1 MKPSAAPSA
10 PSRAFS
16 SRFLRAAFDRRASH
30 WAQADFLMR
39 EVASRLA
46 SRLDYI
52 KLQPKR
58 VLDAGCGTGSDL
70 RHFGDRY
77 PDAYR
82 VGIDASFAM
91 ARAAAAAGAT
101 TGWRR
106 LLRSAP
112 PYGVAQADFSAL
124 PFASRA
130 FDLVWSNLALH
141 WYREPHRV
149 IPEWHRV
156 LSTDGLLMFSAY
168 GPDTLREL
176 RAAWAQVDD
185 LPHALEP
192 TDMHDLGDM
201 MVASGFDTPVT
212 DMERLTLTFESP
224 DTLLRDVRLL
234 GVNPL
239 PERRMGLTG
248 RARLAG
254 LRAALERQRGE
265 DGTIALTFELVYG
278 HAWKIPEK
286 VDAAGNAIVRIQDI
300 GRGGRPR

>member
-1 MKPSAAPSA
+1 
-10 PSRAFS
+10 
-16 SRFLRAAFDRRASH
+16 
-30 WAQADFLMR
+30 MR

-52 KLQPKR
+52 KLKPKR
-58 VLDAGCGTGSDL
+58 VLDIGCGTGGDL
-70 RHFGDRY
+70 LAFGERY

-82 VGIDASFAM
+82 VGLDASYGM
-91 ARAAAAAGAT
+91 ASAAAAAGAA

-106 LLRSAP
+106 LLRSNP
-112 PYGVAQADFSAL
+112 PYGVVQADFSAL
-124 PFASRA
+124 PFAPRA

-176 RAAWAQVDD
+176 RAAWAEVDD
-185 LPHALEP
+185 VPHGLEP

-212 DMERLTLTFESP
+212 DMERLTLTFETP

-239 PERRMGLTG
+239 PERRSGLTG
-248 RARLAG
+248 RDRLAA
-254 LRAALERQRGE
+254 LRAALERQRGS
-265 DGTIALTFELVYG
+265 DGTISLTFELVYG
-278 HAWKIPEK
+278 HAWKVPEK
-286 VDAAGNAIVRIQDI
+286 TDAAGNAVVRIQDI

>member
-1 MKPSAAPSA
+1 
-10 PSRAFS
+10 
-16 SRFLRAAFDRRASH
+16 
-30 WAQADFLMR
+30 MR

-52 KLQPKR
+52 KLKPKR
-58 VLDAGCGTGSDL
+58 VLDAGCGTGGDL
-70 RHFGDRY
+70 LSFGERY

-82 VGIDASFAM
+82 VGLDASFAM
-91 ARAAAAAGAT
+91 VKAAATAGAT

-106 LLRSAP
+106 LLRTAP
-112 PYGVAQADFSAL
+112 PYGVVQADFSAL
-124 PFASRA
+124 PFAPRT

-176 RAAWAQVDD
+176 RTAWAEVD
-185 LPHALEP
+185 HVAHVLEP

-239 PERRMGLTG
+239 PERRPGLTG
-248 RARLAG
+248 RSRLAA
-254 LRAALERQRGE
+254 LRSALERQRRD

-286 VDAAGNAIVRIQDI
+286 TDAAGNAVVRIQDI

>member
-1 MKPSAAPSA
+1 MKPADAASQSPFPA
-10 PSRAFS
+10 
-16 SRFLRAAFDRRASH
+16 RFLRTAFDRRAER
-30 WAQADFLMR
+30 WTDADFLMR
-39 EVASRLA
+39 EVAERLA

-58 VLDAGCGTGSDL
+58 ILDTGCGTGADL
-70 RHFGDRY
+70 LAFGERY
-77 PDAYR
+77 PQAYR
-82 VGIDASFAM
+82 VGIDASSRM
-91 ARAAAAAGAT
+91 AQAAAAFGAAS
-101 TGWRR
+101 GWRK

-112 PYGVAQADFSAL
+112 AYGVVQGDFATL
-124 PFASRA
+124 PFAPRS

-156 LSTDGLLMFSAY
+156 LTNDGLLMFSAY

-176 RAAWAQVDD
+176 RAAWAEVDD
-185 LPHALEP
+185 LPHALTP

-234 GVNPL
+234 GVNPQ
-239 PERRMGLTG
+239 PARRGGLTG
-248 RARLAG
+248 RHRLAA
-254 LRAALERQRGE
+254 LRAALERQRRA

-278 HAWKIPEK
+278 HAWKVPEK
-286 VDAAGNAIVRIQDI
+286 TDAQGNAVVRLQDI